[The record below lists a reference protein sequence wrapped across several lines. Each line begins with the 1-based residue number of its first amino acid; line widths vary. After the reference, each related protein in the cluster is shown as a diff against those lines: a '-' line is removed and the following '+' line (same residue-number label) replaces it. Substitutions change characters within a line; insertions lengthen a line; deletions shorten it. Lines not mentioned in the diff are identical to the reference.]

1 MPGGIFKPYA
11 AVQTAI
17 LVFDKLDKKD
27 GSGTDQVWIYN
38 MEADGFSLDDK
49 RNEIKD
55 NDIPDIIAR
64 FNNLEA
70 EKERTPYDKSFFV
83 SIDDIRNND
92 YVLSLNKYQKKH
104 IVKKE
109 YRTTNEIMSSLVA
122 SEIEYINL
130 LKETLKE
137 SYDELVRKVIDALS
151 IDELEKFV
159 EEKKNNKI

>member
-1 MPGGIFKPYA
+1 
-11 AVQTAI
+11 
-17 LVFDKLDKKD
+17 
-27 GSGTDQVWIYN
+27 

-49 RNEIKD
+49 RNEVKD

-64 FNNLEA
+64 FNNLDA
-70 EKERTPYDKSFFV
+70 EGDRTPYDKSFFV
-83 SIDDIRNND
+83 TIDDIRKND

-109 YRTTNEIMSSLVA
+109 YRPTNEIMNSLVA

-130 LKETLKE
+130 LKETSKE